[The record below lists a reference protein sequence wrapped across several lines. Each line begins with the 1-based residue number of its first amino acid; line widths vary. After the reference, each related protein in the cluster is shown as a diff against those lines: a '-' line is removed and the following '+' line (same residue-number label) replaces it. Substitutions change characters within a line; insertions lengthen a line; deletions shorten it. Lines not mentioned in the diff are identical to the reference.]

1 MEANQLVYKCLVGSK
16 AYGTD
21 TPESDTD
28 YKGIYIQP
36 TNDILGFGYKQQID
50 IGKDECYYEIKRFI
64 ELAASA
70 NPTILEM
77 LFMPEKHQIVRHPCL
92 DILFE
97 NKHKFITQKCF
108 KAFGGYAYAQIQKAR
123 GLNKK
128 MNWEKEKITRK
139 TPIDFCYM
147 QHGNGSKP
155 LVEILKNYNLK
166 QEFCGLCAIDHMPNC
181 YLMYYDYV
189 AQYGS
194 ESNTSEKYPILG
206 FKGIAFE
213 DSNDIR
219 LSSIPKDIESFG
231 IVYYNKDAYS
241 IHCKDYLSYTE
252 WLEKRNKARYVD
264 IENHGQQIDGKNM
277 LHCIRLLDCCIEIG
291 QTEEFQV
298 ERPDAKRLLRIRK
311 GEVSLESILVEAEGK
326 LNVID
331 KLADNSTLPKELDMQ
346 FAHDLLIQIRNKW
359 HL

>member
-36 TNDILGFGYKQQID
+36 NDDILGFNYKQQVD
-50 IGKDECYYEIKRFI
+50 VGKDECYYEIRRFI

-77 LFMPEKHQIVRHPCL
+77 LFMPKKHQIIRHPCL

-97 NKHKFITQKCF
+97 NRHKFITQKCF

-128 MNWEKEKITRK
+128 MNWEKEKIIRK

-147 QHGNGSKP
+147 QYGNGSKP
-155 LVEILKNYNLK
+155 LVEVLKNYNLK

-189 AQYGS
+189 AQYGA
-194 ESNTSEKYPILG
+194 ESNTPEKYPILG

-219 LSSIPKDIESFG
+219 LSSIPKDIELFG
-231 IVYYNKDAYS
+231 IIYYNKDAYS

-291 QTEEFQV
+291 QTGEFQV
-298 ERPDAKRLLRIRK
+298 ERSDAKRLLRIRK

-331 KLADNSTLPKELDMQ
+331 KFADNSTLPKELDMD
-346 FAHDLLIQIRNKW
+346 FAHNLLIQIRNKW